1 MIYLKLFWE
10 FFKIGLFTFG
20 GGYAM
25 IPLVRDCVLNNSW
38 LTLDEFYD
46 FIAVTESTPGSLA
59 VNMATY
65 IGSVNGGFLGSL
77 VATIGVVMPAF
88 IIILLIASVLKKVI
102 TNKYFQ
108 NFLKGLKPVVLGLIL
123 ATGIILFIKCLGYNN
138 NTFNFNY
145 RSLIIFA
152 LLILIYY
159 LYFKTLKKKINT
171 VLFICISA
179 ILGILICII

>member
-1 MIYLKLFWE
+1 MIYLKLFWK

-25 IPLVRDCVLNNSW
+25 IPLVRDCVLNNNW

-65 IGSVNGGFLGSL
+65 IGSVNGGFLGSF
-77 VATIGVVMPAF
+77 VATVGVVTPSF

-108 NFLKGLKPVVLGLIL
+108 YFLKGLKPVVLGLIL
-123 ATGIILFIKCLGYNN
+123 ATGIILFIKCLGYSN
-138 NTFNFNY
+138 NTFKFNY

-159 LYFKTLKKKINT
+159 LYLKIFKKKINT

>member
-25 IPLVRDCVLNNSW
+25 IPFVRDCVLNNSW

-59 VNMATY
+59 INMATY

-77 VATIGVVMPAF
+77 VATIGVVMPSF

-108 NFLKGLKPVVLGLIL
+108 SFLKGLKPVVLGLIL

-152 LLILIYY
+152 LLVLIYY
-159 LYFKTLKKKINT
+159 LYFKIFKKKINT